1 MDINILEDEVAIILN
16 QLMVKFRKLNLLK
29 DNSTQFVIDDF
40 GLIVCCINRIDYSE
54 VKSKVAEK
62 FYGWR
67 TVFITADEPL
77 SKKKD
82 EVLWNLMRGGY
93 MKWLRVTYPRQVKN
107 VLLGVENLGRKII
120 EKRLELWDGQPK
132 YNYFIEDNKAALRNN
147 LGRELTID
155 PSFFDFMPEEV
166 M

>member
-1 MDINILEDEVAIILN
+1 MDTNILDDEVVIILN

-40 GLIVCCINRIDYSE
+40 GLIVCCISRIDYSE

-62 FYGWR
+62 FSGWR
-67 TVFITADEPL
+67 TIFITPDEDL

-82 EVLWNLMRGGY
+82 EILWGLMRGGY
-93 MKWLRVTYPRQVKN
+93 MKWLRVTYPRQIKN

-120 EKRLELWDGQPK
+120 EERLRLWDGQPK
-132 YNYFIEDNKAALRNN
+132 YNYLIEDNRMALRNN

-166 M
+166 I

>member
-93 MKWLRVTYPRQVKN
+93 MKWLRV
-107 VLLGVENLGRKII
+107 
-120 EKRLELWDGQPK
+120 KR
-132 YNYFIEDNKAALRNN
+132 YA
-147 LGRELTID
+147 
-155 PSFFDFMPEEV
+155 
-166 M
+166 